1 MTMDIKRRTDYV
13 YMEILRVLSAFA
25 VIVIHVSGTNWSKL
39 SIGDVDWTVQAFYNV
54 GARFS
59 LCVFCM
65 ITGAL
70 LLNPQKSIG
79 IREVYGK

>member
-1 MTMDIKRRTDYV
+1 MKTIRKTDYV

-25 VIVIHVSGTNWSKL
+25 IVVIHVSGTNWSKL
-39 SIGDVDWTVQAFYNV
+39 SIVCSYWTVQTFYNV